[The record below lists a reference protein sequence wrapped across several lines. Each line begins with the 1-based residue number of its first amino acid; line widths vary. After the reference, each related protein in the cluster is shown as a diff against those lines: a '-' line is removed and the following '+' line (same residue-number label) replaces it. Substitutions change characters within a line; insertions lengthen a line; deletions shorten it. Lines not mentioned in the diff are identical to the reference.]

1 MDKPRH
7 HYYTSDDKKTKPTL
21 ALRERGWKK
30 EKIMYFLR
38 SSHQLGRTAN
48 PTNKHPAPL
57 SLLQIRLVLV
67 GPHVSTLG
75 DPGVVQL
82 VLLGR
87 IAHGRH
93 GFGHAA
99 VAIKVRLG
107 RDVLVEEADD
117 DSGDDGGDG
126 RDDGEVESPG
136 EGVEDR
142 PLHFLSELSHE
153 HHAEDERHQTCSATE
168 TCKA

>member
-1 MDKPRH
+1 M
-7 HYYTSDDKKTKPTL
+7 
-21 ALRERGWKK
+21 
-30 EKIMYFLR
+30 
-38 SSHQLGRTAN
+38 AN
-48 PTNKHPAPL
+48 LTNKHPAPL
-57 SLLQIRLVLV
+57 SLLQIRLILV
-67 GPHVSTLG
+67 GPHVSNLG

-87 IAHGRH
+87 VAHGRQ

-126 RDDGEVESPG
+126 RDDGQVESPG
-136 EGVEDR
+136 ERVEDR

-168 TCKA
+168 PGKAWLSVGICRASWSRENITDWPALEQSETWHFFQALDAKTT